1 MTRDTTKEKHE
12 IVLSVFHE
20 LLRSGVDYTTGYMY
34 KEAGR
39 HGFLST
45 RGAANMV
52 HEYYNGVIN
61 DEMVKCVS
69 GLDDETHP
77 ERIKVFKDR
86 FGLCEREARL
96 IIRYIRRRK

>member
-12 IVLSVFHE
+12 IVLAKFHE

-34 KEAGR
+34 KEAGK

-45 RGAANMV
+45 RGAANMIND
-52 HEYYNGVIN
+52 HYNGIIT
-61 DEMVKCVS
+61 DEMVACVS
-69 GLDDETHP
+69 ESDGGTHP
-77 ERIKVFKDR
+77 ERIRAFKDK
-86 FGLCEREARL
+86 FGMCEREARL